1 VRGEDSADFRR
12 VFLCD
17 AFSCPDRGTVRFLAI
32 SGSLRAGSSNT
43 GVLQAIASV
52 APAAVEI
59 VSFRG
64 LAEIPAFNPDLDVEP
79 GPLPVEF
86 FRSELKRS
94 QAVLISTPEY
104 VHGLPG
110 SLKNALDWIVRSGEL
125 YEKPIALINP
135 SPRSTFAQAALTE
148 VLNTMSARIIQEAC
162 LTLPMSSPLTPPGI
176 LADSQLS
183 SMLRSSV
190 ETLLRSVRP
199 A

>member
-1 VRGEDSADFRR
+1 M
-12 VFLCD
+12 
-17 AFSCPDRGTVRFLAI
+17 RFLTI

-52 APAAVEI
+52 APSGVEI

-64 LAEIPAFNPDLDVEP
+64 LAEIPAFNADLDVEP

-94 QAVLISTPEY
+94 HAVLISTPEY
-104 VHGLPG
+104 AHGLPG

-135 SPRSTFAQAALTE
+135 SPRSIFAQAALTE
-148 VLNTMSARIIQEAC
+148 ILNTMGARIIQEAC
-162 LTLPMSSPLTPPGI
+162 LTLPTPGPLTPPCI
-176 LADSQLS
+176 LADAPLS
-183 SMLRSSV
+183 GMLRSSV
-190 ETLLRSVRP
+190 ETLLRSVGP